1 MRETFCRTA
10 CPYGLLQGV
19 IEDGRSLHV
28 RFDATPGAC
37 IDCGA
42 CARACPMDIDIRKG
56 SFQIECTRCGS
67 CIDSCDAVLS
77 RLKPARPGLLRF
89 DFAAFSWR
97 VWDLKRALVALAT
110 AGFALA
116 TLMLSTPAAIVLF
129 FVYPLK
135 FLFTMVVDSL
145 LGFTEG
151 QQMIEPSQGPMLM
164 AIYGAGFIAVQ
175 LVFVALYW
183 RAYALRRDLDLN
195 ARETWIT
202 RSEIQ
207 SFSLN
212 ILVGVTSVGVALVGG
227 EAWIAWSGW
236 SYVMIWPLQAFNA
249 RFMRSRWD
257 KREDNGAT

>member
-1 MRETFCRTA
+1 MRGKLVRRRVGGGDGFRWRGKGVWRVEGFSDAVFAFAVTLLVVSLEVPETFDELLRTMRGFLA
-10 CPYGLLQGV
+10 FEICFALLIWIWSEHYKYFRRYGLRDMPTMW
-19 IEDGRSLHV
+19 INS
-28 RFDATPGAC
+28 
-37 IDCGA
+37 
-42 CARACPMDIDIRKG
+42 
-56 SFQIECTRCGS
+56 
-67 CIDSCDAVLS
+67 VL
-77 RLKPARPGLLRF
+77 LF
-89 DFAAFSWR
+89 
-97 VWDLKRALVALAT
+97 
-110 AGFALA
+110 
-116 TLMLSTPAAIVLF
+116 IVLF

-135 FLFTMVVDSL
+135 FLFTMVVDSI

-151 QQMIEPSQGPMLM
+151 QQMIEPSQGPLLM
-164 AIYGAGFIAVQ
+164 AIYGVGFVAVQ